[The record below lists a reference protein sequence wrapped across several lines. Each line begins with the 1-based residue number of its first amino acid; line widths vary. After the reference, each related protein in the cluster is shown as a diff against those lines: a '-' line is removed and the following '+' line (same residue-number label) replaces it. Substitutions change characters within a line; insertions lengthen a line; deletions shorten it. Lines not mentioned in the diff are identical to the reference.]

1 MLSAASVIAAA
12 LLWLGVL
19 FGIAVYGERRPRVFE
34 GRWPTVY
41 ALSLAVYCTSWT
53 FFGTV
58 TQAAR
63 YDWPVPPT
71 FVGTITLYAL
81 GAGVLVAL
89 VRQVREAG
97 ATSLADYIATRLGKD
112 SWLAATVTLVAI
124 GGIVPYIALQLKAV
138 AMSYGLLVRADASQ
152 APAAQLPAWQ
162 DGGLYVA
169 LSMAAFAMLFGTR
182 SASAAEHNRGL
193 VLAMAFEALLKLA
206 AMLAL
211 GVFVLSLPDAPAVL
225 APTAQAPPPT
235 WSGFAPLVILGVLA
249 MFTLPHQFH
258 VGAVECRDER
268 HVRRAR
274 WLFPLYMLLI
284 ALPLLPLAQAGKTWL
299 GDGVPSDLYVL
310 ALPLAHGHEGL
321 ALFAFLGGLSAGTGM
336 VIVSTLALSLMIGNH
351 LLTPL
356 LLHGPWATRGRDLRG
371 AVLMQRRVVIL
382 AIVLLAWV
390 YSRLVAGNDALAD
403 VGALSF
409 SALATLAPAVG
420 FALWR
425 PQTPPRAVIAG
436 IAAAALAWTWLLLV
450 PVLVEARGGAAAW
463 LTQGP
468 WHLAWVAPDAFLG
481 LTGWS
486 RLGRAVGV
494 SLLCAL
500 VVTWLWAAWT
510 QGAPRRAT
518 SRGLDAETLR
528 EVGLRFL
535 PRERVEL
542 ALHDAPRTGAASES
556 QLERE
561 LASVLG
567 SASAR
572 LLLDAA
578 RREAG
583 RDFETVAAIVGEASQ
598 DLRFNQR
605 VLEGALQNMSQG
617 ISVVDADL
625 RLVAW
630 NRRYAELF
638 GFPDA
643 LLQVGTPVAELSRWA
658 LRQHGAGDVE
668 AALQRRLSH
677 MRAGTPHLSERRF
690 SPNAPGNAPVG
701 AALAASASAQGA
713 DATARHPNP
722 ASFTESKAPAV
733 QPDTI
738 IEIRGNPLPGG
749 GFVATFTDVTAFRR
763 TQDDLRRSNETLEQ
777 RVDERTALLQAA
789 RDEAERANDAK
800 TRFLTAV
807 GHDLL
812 QPLHAAQLFTDAL
825 QQQVQAE
832 PAGTLAQARLA
843 EDKLSQIRGALD
855 STTDLLTGLL
865 DMSRLDAGGL
875 VPAPRAFPLSEVLEP
890 LASEFAAMA
899 ADSGLRFRHV
909 RSRAWT
915 HSDPQLL
922 RRILQNFLANAVRYT
937 SHSHAQAAAE
947 APAGAPVG
955 AASAASPF
963 SFRTNTPTTPHTAT
977 PRIQTG
983 SWEATP
989 NAAPASGRVLLGIR
1003 RAHGALR
1010 IEVHDTG
1017 PGIPPEQQAV
1027 IFEEFRRG
1035 ERAPGQGLGLGLS
1048 IADRIARLLD
1058 APIALRSTPGRGT
1071 TFSVQVPRV
1080 ATPAASAAAAPSHN
1094 FAGLRVLVVDNVPT
1108 VLQALRQMLEGWG
1121 CVVVACAD
1129 GVQAETALLEAPA
1142 DLWLLDYHLDR
1153 GDTGVALYQRLAGQ
1167 LDPRPTLVLSADH
1180 TEQVRRAVLE
1190 AGLPLLPKPV
1200 KALALKSVMD
1210 RLLVAR
1216 GGS

>member
-1 MLSAASVIAAA
+1 MLSSTTVVAAA
-12 LLWLGVL
+12 LLWLGLL
-19 FGIAVYGERRPRVFE
+19 FGIAVYGERRPRAFE
-34 GRWPTVY
+34 AQWPAIY

-71 FVGTITLYAL
+71 FVGTIALYAI
-81 GAGVLVAL
+81 GAGVLVTL
-89 VRQVREAG
+89 VRQVREAN

-112 SWLAATVTLVAI
+112 GWLAATVTLVAI

-138 AMSYGLLVRADASQ
+138 AMSYALLVRGSGTALQ
-152 APAAQLPAWQ
+152 VPAWQ
-162 DGGLYVA
+162 DSALYVA
-169 LSMAAFAMLFGTR
+169 LAMAAFAMLFGTR

-193 VLAMAFEALLKLA
+193 VLAMAFEALLKLG

-211 GVFVLSLPDAPAVL
+211 GAFVLGLPAPDAP
-225 APTAQAPPPT
+225 PTVPAADTPPT

-284 ALPLLPLAQAGKTWL
+284 ALPLLPLARAGKDWL
-299 GDGVPSDLYVL
+299 GGSVPSDLYVL
-310 ALPLAHGHEGL
+310 ALPLAHGQDGL
-321 ALFAFLGGLSAGTGM
+321 ALLGFLGGLSAGTGM

-351 LLTPL
+351 LITPL
-356 LLHGPWATRGRDLRG
+356 LLHGAWAARGRDLRG
-371 AVLMQRRVVIL
+371 AVLMQRRIGIL
-382 AIVLLAWV
+382 AIVLLAWG
-390 YSRLVAGNDALAD
+390 YSRLIAGNDALAD

-425 PQTPPRAVIAG
+425 PQTSPRAVVAG
-436 IAAAALAWTWLLLV
+436 IVAAVLAWSWLLLV
-450 PVLVEARGGAAAW
+450 PVLVEARGGGDAW

-468 WHLAWVAPDAFLG
+468 LAVAWLAPDAFLG

-494 SLLCAL
+494 SLVCAL
-500 VVTWLWAAWT
+500 VMTWLWAAWS
-510 QGAPRRAT
+510 QSAPRRAAH
-518 SRGLDAETLR
+518 RGLDADTLR
-528 EVGLRFL
+528 EVGVRFL
-535 PRERVEL
+535 PRERVDL
-542 ALHDAPRTGAASES
+542 ALHDAPRTGAASAASEA

-583 RDFETVAAIVGEASQ
+583 HDFETVAAIVGEASQ

-605 VLEGALQNMSQG
+605 VLEGALQNMTQG

-643 LLQVGTPVAELSRWA
+643 LLQVGTPIADLSRWA
-658 LRQHGAGDVE
+658 LRHLEDHDDIE
-668 AALQRRLSH
+668 RALQRRLAH
-677 MRAGTPHLSERRF
+677 MRAGTPHLSERWF
-690 SPNAPGNAPVG
+690 PSIAAPPAHPAGAATAAMRSTSPVG
-701 AALAASASAQGA
+701 AASAASFSPDHGNGPIHTQHGDAPTRTFATDGA
-713 DATARHPNP
+713 NPNG
-722 ASFTESKAPAV
+722 A
-733 QPDTI
+733 I

-763 TQDDLRRSNETLEQ
+763 AQDDLRRSNETLEQ
-777 RVDERTALLQAA
+777 RVDERTTLLQTA

-800 TRFLTAV
+800 SRFLTAI

-825 QQQVQAE
+825 AQQVEGDARNH
-832 PAGTLAQARLA
+832 AAQT
-843 EDKLSQIRGALD
+843 KLVQIRGALD

-875 VPAPRAFPLSEVLEP
+875 VPAPREFPLAEVLDP
-890 LASEFAAMA
+890 LASEFGAMA
-899 ADSGLRFRHV
+899 AERNLRFTHV

-915 HSDPQLL
+915 HTDPQLL

-937 SHSHAQAAAE
+937 PSDRRPSNCG
-947 APAGAPVG
+947 PSDRGPSG
-955 AASAASPF
+955 G
-963 SFRTNTPTTPHTAT
+963 
-977 PRIQTG
+977 I
-983 SWEATP
+983 
-989 NAAPASGRVLLGIR
+989 ASGRVLLGVR
-1003 RAHGALR
+1003 VEDDALR

-1017 PGIPPEQQAV
+1017 PGIAPEHQTA

-1035 ERAPGQGLGLGLS
+1035 HDAPGQGLGLGLS
-1048 IADRIARLLD
+1048 IADRTAHLLG
-1058 APIALRSTPGRGT
+1058 ATIGLRSTLGRGT
-1071 TFSVQVPRV
+1071 AFSLRVPRV
-1080 ATPAASAAAAPSHN
+1080 ATSTAHLAPLPAARSY
-1094 FAGLRVLVVDNVPT
+1094 AGQRVLVVDNVPT
-1108 VLQALRQMLEGWG
+1108 VLEALRQMLERWG
-1121 CVVVACAD
+1121 CTVLPCSGSD
-1129 GVQAETALLEAPA
+1129 QAFAALRQAPA
-1142 DLWLLDYHLDR
+1142 DLWLLDYHLDH
-1153 GDTGVALYQRLAGQ
+1153 GDTGIALHKRLSETFG
-1167 LDPRPTLVLSADH
+1167 PRPALVLSADH
-1180 TEQVRRAVLE
+1180 TGQVRRAVLE

-1200 KALALKSVMD
+1200 KALALKSVLD
-1210 RLLVAR
+1210 RLLVA
-1216 GGS
+1216 GGG